1 MGHTAQER
9 NGEDLVRPLSTRS
22 VLLSALLGAHPPSM
36 PVGKLVRLG
45 TLFGVSEGT
54 VRVAVSRMYTAGE
67 LARDGEEYRLT
78 ERLIARQRRQDASRW
93 PQTQP
98 WTDRWQMLVVTSA
111 RRSRGERED
120 FRTAMTAKRFA
131 ELREGLWLRPD
142 NLIEKVQT
150 PYDGCLSFTAQP
162 NSDPAE
168 LAARL
173 WDLPTWAQR
182 ARALH
187 DAMNESATIPE
198 AFAVSAAVLRH
209 LLVDPVLPHALLPA
223 DWPGEALR
231 ARYADFDS
239 RFRARL
245 SGYLDEWK

>member
-1 MGHTAQER
+1 MSHTAQER
-9 NGEDLVRPLSTRS
+9 NMGDLIRPLSTRS
-22 VLLSALLGAHPPSM
+22 VLLSALLGARPPSL

-45 TLFGVSEGT
+45 ALFGVSEGT
-54 VRVAVSRMYTAGE
+54 VRVAVSRMYNSGD
-67 LARDGEEYRLT
+67 LARDDEEYRLT
-78 ERLIARQRRQDASRW
+78 QRLIARQRRQDASRW

-98 WTDRWQMLVVTSA
+98 WTDHWQMLAVTSA

-120 FRTAMTAKRFA
+120 FRAAMSAKRFA

-142 NLIEKVQT
+142 NLIDRVQI
-150 PYDGCLSFTAQP
+150 PYDGCLTFTARTD
-162 NSDPAE
+162 SDPAE

-187 DAMNESATIPE
+187 DAMNESATIPQ

-209 LLVDPVLPHALLPA
+209 LLIDPVLPHALLPA
-223 DWPGEALR
+223 DWPGDDLR

-239 RFRARL
+239 RFRERL
-245 SGYLDEWK
+245 SDYLD